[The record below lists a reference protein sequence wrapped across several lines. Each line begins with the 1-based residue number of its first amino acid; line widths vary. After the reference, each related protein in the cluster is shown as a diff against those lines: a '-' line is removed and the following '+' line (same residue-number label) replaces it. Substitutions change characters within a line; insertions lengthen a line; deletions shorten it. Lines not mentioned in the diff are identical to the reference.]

1 MVVIII
7 VIFYEK
13 AAVNKQKLDQ
23 DSSSH
28 YRDTESKSNEVI
40 KLNIK
45 CCRIRKHLWKCNTGP
60 LRNYKLM
67 STSLT
72 TAEKKRDVTDG

>member
-28 YRDTESKSNEVI
+28 YRVTESKSNEFT

-45 CCRIRKHLWKCNTGP
+45 CCK
-60 LRNYKLM
+60 
-67 STSLT
+67 
-72 TAEKKRDVTDG
+72 D